1 MALAFDEMDE
11 DFAKS
16 LVYNV
21 IDLIGNVFFF
31 MDIILQMN
39 TTYYDRDG
47 EEIFNKK
54 KIRVHYIF
62 GMFLVDLSSSLPIE
76 VVCPPLPQYTR
87 LLNILKIIRVRRL
100 TTVINKM
107 NVDEEIKSVSLYQFK
122 YISIIITPF

>member
-16 LVYNV
+16 RIYNV

-54 KIRVHYIF
+54 KII
-62 GMFLVDLSSSLPIE
+62 SLKMPK
-76 VVCPPLPQYTR
+76 
-87 LLNILKIIRVRRL
+87 LL
-100 TTVINKM
+100 
-107 NVDEEIKSVSLYQFK
+107 
-122 YISIIITPF
+122 